1 MKSYSA
7 ALTANQKSAPPAI
20 KTLTKA
26 IKQVVQEEDRIK
38 NIRVFG
44 LPEGVVEDTNAA
56 IDKVFECVGEK
67 PRHESVRI
75 GLKTSEVQTVRH
87 RPVKVKLADSSH
99 VIQILRS
106 AKKLKETDNYGSVF
120 LSPDR
125 SPEERK
131 LRREA
136 VASLKQ
142 KLTAEPDDRHFI
154 RDGKVVTIKR
164 G

>member
-1 MKSYSA
+1 M
-7 ALTANQKSAPPAI
+7 
-20 KTLTKA
+20 
-26 IKQVVQEEDRIK
+26 
-38 NIRVFG
+38 
-44 LPEGVVEDTNAA
+44 
-56 IDKVFECVGEK
+56 
-67 PRHESVRI
+67 
-75 GLKTSEVQTVRH
+75 KTSQETVRH
-87 RPVKVKLADSSH
+87 RHVKVKLADSSH

-106 AKKLKETDNYGSVF
+106 AKKLKETDNYCSVF

-142 KLTAEPDDRHFI
+142 KLAAEPDDRHFI

-164 G
+164 D